1 MPAPRATKL
10 IAALS
15 LAQLCLACGAGSPLM
30 HPARA
35 LPTGDVRAAI
45 GMSADAIYGDG
56 ASRVRAG
63 QDAAAAAPDGA
74 SAAQSQEFADGAVAL
89 ASLAPAVAPFVAA
102 RVGVGQRF
110 EAGLA
115 YTGRAFRADVRRSF
129 DSKHTSF
136 SVGLAG
142 STVVLSGSN
151 EQTLR
156 GANFAGLRGYGVEAP
171 VLLGWHSDADVYWA
185 WAGARVGYET
195 VRVEPL
201 SSEPRAASADA
212 ITLVASRFYAGPVAG
227 LAVGLRR
234 LHVGFELAGA
244 FNAVN
249 GRMGQRS
256 GSFTA
261 FSLTPAT
268 SLLWTF

>member
-1 MPAPRATKL
+1 MFAPRARTL
-10 IAALS
+10 VAALA
-15 LAQLCLACGAGSPLM
+15 LAPLCVACGAGSPLM
-30 HPARA
+30 TPARA
-35 LPTGDVRAAI
+35 LPTGDVRAAV
-45 GMSADAIYGDG
+45 GMSADAIYGEG
-56 ASRVRAG
+56 ATKVRAG
-63 QDAAAAAPDGA
+63 QDAAALAPE
-74 SAAQSQEFADGAVAL
+74 AAQGSQEFAEGAMAL
-89 ASLAPAVAPFVAA
+89 ASLAPALAPYVAA

-156 GANFAGLRGYGVEAP
+156 GASFAGLRGYGIEAP
-171 VLLGWHSDADVYWA
+171 LLVGWHSDADVYWA

-201 SSEPRAASADA
+201 STEPRAASADA
-212 ITLVASRFYAGPVAG
+212 ITLVASRVYGGPVAG

-234 LHVGFELAGA
+234 LHVGFELAGS
-244 FNAVN
+244 FNAVS
-249 GRMGQRS
+249 GRMGSRT

-268 SLLWTF
+268 ALLWTF